1 MASRRQVLQALATGT
16 AGMALLGGGLAA
28 TSSRALAAA
37 PARRQVSIGGKRVR
51 VFDVHGHCVF
61 PDVAT
66 LVANTPLATTLDDL
80 VKTPGLVMGPE
91 RLAYLDKEGIDTQ
104 VLSINSWWYGT
115 DEPVARE
122 IVRIQNEKI
131 AAWCAARPDRFVG
144 LATVA
149 LQFPELA
156 AAQLTQAVEKQG
168 FRGVSIGG
176 SVQNDELSHP
186 KFDPFWARAEALG
199 VLVFMHPQPAQGTTI
214 NPRLAGKGFL
224 ANTIGNPLETT
235 VFLSHL
241 IFDGTLDKFPGLKI
255 CAAHGG
261 GYLASY
267 SGRSDAL
274 CDRGPGADC
283 RALKKRPSE
292 YFKKELFADTMVFHD
307 EGLRHLVA
315 ETGSSQILYGTD
327 FPFDWPVGIDFVL
340 NSPHLSAADKEAIL
354 GGNAARLFRL

>member
-1 MASRRQVLQALATGT
+1 MTTRRQLLQALATGT
-16 AGMALLGGGLAA
+16 AGMTLLGGGLVA
-28 TSSRALAAA
+28 TISQALAAT
-37 PARRQVSIGGKRVR
+37 PPRRQISIGGKRVR
-51 VFDVHGHCVF
+51 VIDVHGHCVF
-61 PDVAT
+61 PDVAP
-66 LVANTPLATTLDDL
+66 LVANAPLAGTLADL
-80 VKTPGLVMGPE
+80 IKTPGLVMGPE

-104 VLSINSWWYGT
+104 VLSVNSWWYGT

-156 AAQLTQAVEKQG
+156 AAQLTEAVEKQG

-176 SVQNDELSHP
+176 SVQDDELSHP
-186 KFDPFWARAEALG
+186 RFNPFWARAEALG
-199 VLVFMHPQPAQGTTI
+199 VLVFMHPQPAPGTTV

-241 IFDGTLDKFPGLKI
+241 IFEGTLDKFPGLRI

-283 RALKKRPSE
+283 RALKKRPRE
-292 YFKKELFADTMVFHD
+292 YFKQQLFADTMVFHE

-315 ETGSSQILYGTD
+315 ETGASQILYGTD
-327 FPFDWPVGIDFVL
+327 FPFDWPVGVDFVL

-354 GGNAARLFRL
+354 GGNAKRLLRL